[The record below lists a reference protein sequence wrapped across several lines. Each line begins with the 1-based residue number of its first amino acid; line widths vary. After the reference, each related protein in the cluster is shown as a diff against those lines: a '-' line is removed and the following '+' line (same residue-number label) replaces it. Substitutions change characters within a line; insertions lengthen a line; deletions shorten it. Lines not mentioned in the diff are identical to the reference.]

1 MKINYQKELNEE
13 QYEVVTGAD
22 GYSLVLAGAGSGK
35 TRAITYRVAYLLDQK
50 KAAAN
55 EILLMTFTNKAAK
68 EMLHRVSELLDD
80 SGQSVLGG
88 TFHRLGNLFLRQHI
102 HLLGYKPDFNIL
114 DQDDSQRLIN
124 STFTNLNIN
133 IKKDALPPIG
143 MIQHMISYAN
153 NTRQTLDEV
162 MSFYDVHW
170 AAQDK
175 INAIAKAYQSGKK
188 QNNAVDFDDLLSL
201 WLEILEQYPSV
212 AENSSKKYKYVLV
225 DEYQDVNYIQAQLV
239 KYLGKENKNIL
250 AVGDDAQSIY
260 SFRAADVN
268 NILSFAKDYPNAKIF
283 KLEKNYRS
291 SPEILALAESSIM
304 NNDSQYRKR
313 LEAMKDSS
321 SQPQLVKML
330 NPKKQAIFVAQ
341 TIRELHQQGYSY
353 SSIAILARSVY
364 QTIDIQLAL
373 SNYNIP
379 YSVRG
384 GQKYF
389 EQAQIKDLL
398 SFVRVLYNFNDTLAW
413 QRILALADG
422 IGEKQSQAIID
433 FVTTQDS
440 LEVALGPGF
449 IPKQKKAQ
457 RSWEDLKTLLHDAK
471 FSFSDQDHY
480 NLAGMIKYL
489 YESFYRGKMRDLY
502 TEDFSDREEA
512 VEQFIDFASNY
523 KDLRQFLSDVC
534 LDEELWQANKQKE
547 MEDDFVLL
555 STIHQ
560 SKGLEWSVVFVS
572 NLYQGAFPHYKSL
585 DNQKEVQ
592 EERRLFYV
600 ACTRAKEKLYLLFPL
615 RSQHYMYG
623 EVMNERS
630 QFIEEIPE
638 DLYIE
643 SSFTDSSF
651 M

>member
-1 MKINYQKELNEE
+1 MKINYQKELNDE
-13 QYEVVTGAD
+13 QYEVVSQAD

-35 TRAITYRVAYLLDQK
+35 TRAITYRVAYLLDK
-50 KAAAN
+50 NKAEAN
-55 EILLMTFTNKAAK
+55 QILLMTFTNKAAK
-68 EMLHRVSELLDD
+68 EMLHRVGDLLGG

-124 STFTNLNIN
+124 SSMAGLNIN

-153 NTRQTLDEV
+153 NTRQTLSEV
-162 MSFYDVHW
+162 MEFYDVHW
-170 AAQDK
+170 SAQDK
-175 INAIAKAYQSGKK
+175 INALAKAYQEGKK
-188 QNNAVDFDDLLSL
+188 RTNAVDFDDLLSL
-201 WLEILEQYPSV
+201 WLEIFEKFPAV
-212 AENSSKKYKYVLV
+212 AENASQKYKYVLV

-304 NNDSQYRKR
+304 NNDSQYRKK

-330 NPKKQAIFVAQ
+330 NPKKQAIFIAQ
-341 TIRELHQQGYSY
+341 TIRDLHQQGYKY

-398 SFVRVLYNFNDTLAW
+398 AFVRVIFNFNDELAW

-422 IGEKQSQAIID
+422 IGEKQAQTIID
-433 FVTTQDS
+433 FVTAQDS
-440 LEVALGPGF
+440 LDVALGMDF
-449 IPKQKKAQ
+449 KLKQKKAQ
-457 RSWEDLKTLLHDAK
+457 SSWNALKTLLHDAR
-471 FSFSDQDHY
+471 FSFSDQDKY
-480 NLAGMIKYL
+480 NLAGMIKYI
-489 YESFYRGKMRDLY
+489 YESFYRAKMRDLY

-512 VEQFIDFASNY
+512 VEQFIDFSSNY
-523 KDLRQFLSDVC
+523 KDLKQFLADVC
-534 LDEELWQANKQKE
+534 LDEELWQANKQKDLD
-547 MEDDFVLL
+547 DDFVLL

-560 SKGLEWSVVFVS
+560 AKGLEWSVVFVS
-572 NLYQGAFPHYKSL
+572 NLYQGSFPHYKSL
-585 DNQKEVQ
+585 ENNKEIQ

-615 RSQHYMYG
+615 RAPHYMYG

-630 QFIEEIPE
+630 QFIEEIPD

-643 SSFTDSSF
+643 TSFTDSSF
-651 M
+651 L

>member
-1 MKINYQKELNEE
+1 MKINYQKELNDE
-13 QYEVVTGAD
+13 QYEVVSQAD

-50 KAAAN
+50 KAAPH

-68 EMLHRVSELLDD
+68 EMLHRVGELL
-80 SGQSVLGG
+80 GGEGLSVLGG
-88 TFHRLGNLFLRQHI
+88 TFHHLGNLFLRQYI
-102 HLLGYKPDFNIL
+102 HLLGYKQDFNIL

-124 STFTNLNIN
+124 STFAGLNIN
-133 IKKDALPPIG
+133 IKKDALPPLG

-162 MSFYDVHW
+162 MEYYDIHW

-175 INAIAKAYQSGKK
+175 IKAIAKAYVEGKK
-188 QNNAVDFDDLLSL
+188 RNNAVDFDDLLSL
-201 WLEILEQYPSV
+201 WLEIFEKFPTV
-212 AENSSKKYKYVLV
+212 AESSSKKYKYVLV

-239 KYLGKENKNIL
+239 KYLGKQNQNIL

-268 NILSFAKDYPNAKIF
+268 NILSFAKEYPNAKIF

-291 SPEILALAESSIM
+291 SPEILALAEYSIM
-304 NNDSQYRKR
+304 NNDSQYRKK

-321 SQPQLVKML
+321 SQPQLVKTL
-330 NPKKQAIFVAQ
+330 NFQKQALFIAQ
-341 TIRELHQQGYSY
+341 TIRDLHKQGYKY

-373 SNYNIP
+373 SHYNIP
-379 YSVRG
+379 YTVRG

-389 EQAQIKDLL
+389 EQAQVKDLL
-398 SFVRVLYNFNDTLAW
+398 AFLRVIYNFNDELAW

-433 FVTTQDS
+433 FVTAQDS
-440 LEVALGPGF
+440 LDAAIGIGF
-449 IPKQKKAQ
+449 VPKQKKAQ
-457 RSWEDLKTLLHDAK
+457 RSWEEMKTLLHDLK
-471 FSFSDQDHY
+471 FGFSDRDTY
-480 NLAGMIKYL
+480 NLAGLIKHL
-489 YESFYRGKMRDLY
+489 YESFYRAKMRDLY
-502 TEDFSDREEA
+502 NEDFIEREEA
-512 VEQFIDFASNY
+512 VAQFIDFATNY

-534 LDEELWQANKQKE
+534 LDEDLWQANKQKMGE
-547 MEDDFVLL
+547 ADFVLL

-560 SKGLEWSVVFVS
+560 AKGLEWNVVFIP
-572 NLYQGAFPHYKSL
+572 NLYQGAFPHYKAL
-585 DNQKEVQ
+585 ENNKEIQ

-600 ACTRAKEKLYLLFPL
+600 ACTRAKEKLYLVFPL
-615 RSQHYMYG
+615 RSMHYMYG

-630 QFIEEIPE
+630 QFIEEIPD

-643 SSFTDSSF
+643 TSFTDSAF
-651 M
+651 L